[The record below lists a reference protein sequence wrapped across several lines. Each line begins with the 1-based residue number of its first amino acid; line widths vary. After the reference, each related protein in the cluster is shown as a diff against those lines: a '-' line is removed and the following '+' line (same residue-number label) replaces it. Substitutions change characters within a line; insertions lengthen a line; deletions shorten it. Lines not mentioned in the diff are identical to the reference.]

1 MEPVGTVAAGT
12 APEAGGKE
20 EDAVLAAVGIAK
32 SFDGIHAL
40 RDVTFTAYTRMV
52 NVLVGENGAG
62 KSTLMRILSGAE
74 RPDSGA
80 VRYAGK
86 EVAFRSSWEAIH
98 AGIGVIHQEMSL
110 LPNLSI
116 AENIF
121 AGRELRRGGIFTDL
135 AAERRRAADLL
146 HRLGQD
152 LDPDTL
158 VETLPVGQ
166 QQLVE
171 IAKALAGDPR
181 VLIMDEPT
189 SALSAAEV
197 DVLFQVVRDLKAS
210 GMTIIYISH
219 RLEELRRIG
228 DFVTV
233 LRNGRVVARRP
244 MSAATTGWIAEQMT
258 GHELGELPVRDGGS
272 ARGEVLRVTGVSAVP
287 PRGTAVHDV
296 SLSVRSGEIVGIY
309 GLLGAGR
316 TELLECLAGS
326 RALSGG
332 EIVIGGQPCTR
343 LDVAG
348 RLRHGLVL
356 VPEDRQRDGLVPT
369 LSVADNILLAC
380 LRQVARPVL
389 ISNRLAGQ
397 SARKQVDSLQIKV
410 PGMQAIVTAL
420 SGGNQQKVLIAR
432 ALLTSP
438 KVLLLDEP
446 SRGVD
451 VGAKGEIFRIMREL
465 SDQGMGVLFTS
476 SDLGEVLSV
485 PDRVLVMADGRITGE
500 FRRAEATEGGL
511 ARAASARSDSDRRDS
526 EVDR

>member
-1 MEPVGTVAAGT
+1 MTAAPAADAADAT
-12 APEAGGKE
+12 DA
-20 EDAVLAAVGIAK
+20 AVLAAIGVTK

-40 RDVTFTAYTRMV
+40 SDVTFTAYTGMV

-62 KSTLMRILSGAE
+62 KSTLMKILSGAE
-74 RPDSGA
+74 QPDSGTI
-80 VRYAGK
+80 RFAGSD
-86 EVAFRSSWEAIH
+86 VTFRSSWDAIH
-98 AGIGVIHQEMSL
+98 EGIGIIHQEMSL

-121 AGRELRRGGIFTDL
+121 AGRELRRGGIFIDL
-135 AAERRRAADLL
+135 AAERRQTTSLL
-146 HRLGQD
+146 RMLGQE

-171 IAKALAGDPR
+171 IAKAMAGKLR

-189 SALSAAEV
+189 SALSATEV
-197 DVLFQVVRDLKAS
+197 EVLFRVVRDLKAD

-233 LRNGRVVARRP
+233 LRNGRVVANRP
-244 MSAATTGWIAEQMT
+244 MPEASTGWIAEQMT
-258 GHELGELPVRDGGS
+258 GHELGELPGRGASS
-272 ARGEVLRVTGVSAVP
+272 ARGEVLRVVGLSAVP
-287 PRGTAVHDV
+287 PHGTAVRDV
-296 SLSVRSGEIVGIY
+296 SLRVQSGEIVGIY

-326 RALSGG
+326 RSVSGG
-332 EIVIGGQPCTR
+332 EVTVEGRPCTR
-343 LDVAG
+343 LDVAD
-348 RLRHGLVL
+348 RLREGIVL
-356 VPEDRQRDGLVPT
+356 VPEDRQRDGLVQT
-369 LSVADNILLAC
+369 LSVVDNILLAC

-389 ISNRLAGQ
+389 ISSRLASK
-397 SARKQVDSLQIKV
+397 SAQEQVESLRIKV
-410 PGMQAIVTAL
+410 PSMQALVTAL

-465 SDQGMGVLFTS
+465 SDQGMGILFTS

-485 PDRVLVMADGRITGE
+485 PDRVLVMADGRITGQ
-500 FRRAEATEGGL
+500 FSRAEATEGSL
-511 ARAASARSDSDRRDS
+511 ARAASARGDG
-526 EVDR
+526 EVDQ

>member
-1 MEPVGTVAAGT
+1 VTGGQAG
-12 APEAGGKE
+12 APAQEAI
-20 EDAVLAAVGIAK
+20 LAAVGVTK

-40 RDVTFTAYTRMV
+40 RDVTFTANTSMV
-52 NVLVGENGAG
+52 SVLVGENGAG
-62 KSTLMRILSGAE
+62 KSTLMRILCGVE
-74 RPDSGA
+74 QPDSGTI
-80 VRYAGK
+80 RYAGSDTT
-86 EVAFRSSWEAIH
+86 FRSSWDAIR
-98 AGIGVIHQEMSL
+98 AGIGIIHQEMSL

-121 AGRELRRGGIFTDL
+121 AGRELRRGRIFTDL
-135 AAERRRAADLL
+135 PAERRRAAALL
-146 HRLGQD
+146 RRLGQD

-189 SALSAAEV
+189 SALSATETE
-197 DVLFQVVRDLKAS
+197 VLFKVVRDLKAN

-228 DFVTV
+228 DSVTV
-233 LRNGRVVARRP
+233 LRNGQVVARRP
-244 MSAATTGWIAEQMT
+244 MAEATTSWIAEQMT
-258 GHELGELPVRDGGS
+258 GRELGELPARAAGS
-272 ARGEVLRVTGVSAVP
+272 AQEEILRVTGLSAVP
-287 PRGTAVHDV
+287 PRGTAVRDV
-296 SLSVRSGEIVGIY
+296 SLLVRSGEIVGIY

-316 TELLECLAGS
+316 TELLECLVGS

-332 EIVIGGQPCTR
+332 DIAIAGQSC
-343 LDVAG
+343 G
-348 RLRHGLVL
+348 RLGVASRLRRGLVL
-356 VPEDRQRDGLVPT
+356 VPEDRQRDGLVQT
-369 LSVADNILLAC
+369 LSVADNILLAS
-380 LRQVARPVL
+380 LRTVARPVL
-389 ISNRLAGQ
+389 ISDRAAKK
-397 SARKQVDSLQIKV
+397 SAWAQVDSLRIKI
-410 PGMQAIVTAL
+410 PGMNAPVTAL

-451 VGAKGEIFRIMREL
+451 VGAKGEIFRIIREL
-465 SDQGMGVLFTS
+465 SDQGMGILFTS

-485 PDRVLVMADGRITGE
+485 PDRVLVMADGRITAE
-500 FRRAEATEGGL
+500 FSRTEATEGAL
-511 ARAASARSDSDRRDS
+511 AQAASARNDS
-526 EVDR
+526 EVTR